1 MARPGLRKT
10 RRYSDEFKATAV
22 ALSNVSDVL
31 IQDVAAALDIHPFM
45 LSRWRKAVREGDI
58 VARKTPADPEV
69 AAELKRLRVL
79 EKQHKQLLM
88 EHELLKKAIRF
99 CSERDQKSSR
109 SSTDTEPDS
118 L

>member
-10 RRYSDEFKATAV
+10 KRYSDEFKATAV
-22 ALSNVSDVL
+22 ALSNVPDVL

-45 LSRWRKAVREGDI
+45 LSRWRKEVREGLI
-58 VARKTPADPEV
+58 VAKKTPADPEI

-79 EKQHKQLLM
+79 EKQHKILQM
-88 EHELLKKAIRF
+88 EHELLKKGIRF
-99 CSERDQKSSR
+99 CSEKKQKSSS

-118 L
+118 H